1 MHLEYTPRFPV
12 LDHSAYI
19 NLQHVIVCRCSV
31 CVFSANKCATT
42 CVRGEVGIL
51 SSDCEIDWSCL
62 CVCVCIFSGLM
73 FVNPTNRSPPTRSR
87 PRSRSIPLRCVATVW
102 WPRRFRPAPSWPAAP
117 AAPAPSSAEC
127 LQENMGCEDVFL
139 TDTVALKIQLIV
151 SKMG

>member
-19 NLQHVIVCRCSV
+19 NLQHVIMCRCSV
-31 CVFSANKCATT
+31 CV
-42 CVRGEVGIL
+42 CVCFQQTSVWQPVCGEVGIL
-51 SSDCEIDWSCL
+51 SSEREIDWSCA
-62 CVCVCIFSGLM
+62 CVCFCIFSGLL

-87 PRSRSIPLRCVATVW
+87 PRSRSIPRRCVATGW

-127 LQENMGCEDVFL
+127 LQEIRKVKTCFYWI
-139 TDTVALKIQLIV
+139 LKY
-151 SKMG
+151 S